1 MSDTI
6 PESYRD
12 LFERPVVV
20 ALVTIMPDTQP
31 QATPVWC
38 SYDGTHIW
46 INTAKGRQKYK
57 NMLER
62 PKATVLAIDPENPY
76 RFCEVRCAVLEIN
89 EEQGLEHIN
98 SLSEAYTGEP
108 DYYKYNPGNKGK
120 ETRVVFKLSPT
131 HVVSAG

>member
-20 ALVTIMPDTQP
+20 TLVTVMPDTQP

-57 NMLER
+57 NMIER

-89 EEQGLEHIN
+89 EQQGLEHIN

-108 DYYKYNPGNKGK
+108 DYYKYNPANRDK

>member
-1 MSDTI
+1 MSDSI

-20 ALVTIMPDTQP
+20 TLVTVMPDTQP
-31 QATPVWC
+31 QATPIWC

-46 INTAKGRQKYK
+46 VNTAKGRQKYA
-57 NMLER
+57 NMIER
-62 PKATVLAIDPENPY
+62 PKATVLVVDPDNPY
-76 RFCEVRCAVLEIN
+76 RWCEVRCAVQEIN

-98 SLSEAYTGEP
+98 SLSEAYRGEP
-108 DYYKYNPGNKGK
+108 DYYMNNEAMRGK

-131 HVVSAG
+131 HVNAAG

>member
-20 ALVTIMPDTQP
+20 ALVTLMSDNQP

-57 NMLER
+57 NMIER

-76 RFCEVRCAVLEIN
+76 RFCEVRCTVLEIN

-108 DYYKYNPGNKGK
+108 DYYKFNPGNKDK

-131 HVVSAG
+131 HVVSGG

>member
-20 ALVTIMPDTQP
+20 TLVTIMPDTQP

-76 RFCEVRCAVLEIN
+76 RYCEVRCAVLEIN
-89 EEQGLEHIN
+89 EEQGLEHIRDRHGRF
-98 SLSEAYTGEP
+98 L
-108 DYYKYNPGNKGK
+108 
-120 ETRVVFKLSPT
+120 
-131 HVVSAG
+131 